1 MTDSALFLAVAD
13 AAVRGTLVLLAALA
27 ATGLMRRS
35 SAAAR
40 HLVWLAALAALLLLP
55 LARSFVPEWRVLP
68 LPPVPVASA
77 PDVAAA
83 SSPIDRSSGSA
94 VLPVSAPPATA
105 PAAAAVAAE
114 GWWASVDWVRLA
126 LMVWA
131 AGVLL
136 FGVRLAYG
144 VARIRWI
151 ERRATEL
158 TDDEWV
164 TLTDGL
170 ARRLRLGRIVRLLR
184 EPAATVPMTW
194 GVFHPIVLLPA
205 ESDQWEAER
214 RRVVLAHELA
224 HVGRWDAATQWIAHV
239 ALVVFWFNPLVW
251 VAARRLREER
261 EHACDDAVLAIGT
274 RAADYADHLLDIVR
288 KLGSS
293 SGPGPALAMARR
305 SQFEGRLLAILDNA
319 VRRNGVSRT
328 AGLATAAAALVCL
341 LPLAALRPAPAGE
354 TLVATVALPSDP
366 PLASTPGIETPGVAT
381 ALRPTASE
389 PSTTAPRVI
398 GSAERRSTAAARQA
412 PPPTTPVVKAGGSD
426 ADAAAVLR
434 EAIGRGDPGLYAEI
448 IRAAEDIKSA
458 SARRMVLTGLLEKSD
473 LSAANIAAIVA
484 ATRTM
489 DSDLEKRIVLTSVVE
504 HRAFRAS
511 PSLPPAMAPALAS
524 FSSALEQRIVMT
536 GIWHARRWDAPSLAA
551 LFRVVA
557 SVDSDLERRI
567 ILTGAAARQTV
578 QGSAREAYLAAAR
591 AIGSEMERG
600 LALNALASSS
610 STRSTPP
617 RTETAERAPTTS
629 RNARTETRR
638 TGEAQW
644 DSDFEIE
651 GLRNGK
657 PCYVELHASKVIF
670 GTARSDIRRILPGGR
685 LHLER
690 RYDGHVHIVR
700 GVPGEG
706 GRPVFTYTVD
716 GQRRPF
722 EDEGRAWMNA
732 FIQEYTGA

>member
-35 SAAAR
+35 SASAR

-68 LPPVPVASA
+68 LPTVPVSSAPALASA
-77 PDVAAA
+77 PA
-83 SSPIDRSSGSA
+83 SIDHSSESA
-94 VLPVSAPPATA
+94 VSSASAPAST
-105 PAAAAVAAE
+105 AAVPAQR
-114 GWWASVDWVRLA
+114 WWVSMDWVRLA

-136 FGVRLAYG
+136 FGLRLAYG

-194 GVFHPIVLLPA
+194 GVFHPVVLLPA
-205 ESDQWEAER
+205 ESDGWGAER

-251 VAARRLREER
+251 VAARKLREER

-293 SGPGPALAMARR
+293 SGPTPALAMARR

-328 AGLATAAAALVCL
+328 AGLATAAAALVCM
-341 LPLAALRPAPAGE
+341 LPLAALRPAPASE
-354 TLVATVALPSDP
+354 APAATAALATDA
-366 PLASTPGIETPGVAT
+366 PLASKPAIETPGVVT
-381 ALRPTASE
+381 ALRPETANE
-389 PSTTAPRVI
+389 PAMVGPRVAESVQRL
-398 GSAERRSTAAARQA
+398 SAPAAGPAA
-412 PPPTTPVVKAGGSD
+412 PAGAPVVKPGSSD
-426 ADAAAVLR
+426 GDAAAMLR

-458 SARRMVLTGLLEKSD
+458 TARRMVLTGLLEKSD
-473 LSAANIAAIVA
+473 LSAANIAGIVA

-489 DSDLEKRIVLTSVVE
+489 DSDLEKRIVLTGVVE

-511 PSLPPAMAPALAS
+511 ASLPPAMAPTLAS
-524 FSSALEQRIVMT
+524 FSSSLEQRIVIT
-536 GIWHARRWDAPSLAA
+536 GLWEARRWDTPSLAA
-551 LFRVVA
+551 ILRVVA
-557 SVDSDLERRI
+557 GVDSDLERRI

-578 QGSAREAYLAAAR
+578 QGSARDAYLAAAR
-591 AIGSEMERG
+591 SIDSELERG
-600 LALNALASSS
+600 LALNALTSSS
-610 STRSTPP
+610 PTRAAPTSSRPRSGTAASAP
-617 RTETAERAPTTS
+617 RTAP
-629 RNARTETRR
+629 
-638 TGEAQW
+638 GEGQW
-644 DSDFEIE
+644 DSDIE
-651 GLRNGK
+651 LDGLRNGK
-657 PCYVELHASKVIF
+657 PCYVEIHASKVIF

-690 RYDGHVHIVR
+690 RYDGHTHIVR

-716 GQRRPF
+716 GQQRSF
-722 EDEGRAWMNA
+722 ESEGRAWMNA